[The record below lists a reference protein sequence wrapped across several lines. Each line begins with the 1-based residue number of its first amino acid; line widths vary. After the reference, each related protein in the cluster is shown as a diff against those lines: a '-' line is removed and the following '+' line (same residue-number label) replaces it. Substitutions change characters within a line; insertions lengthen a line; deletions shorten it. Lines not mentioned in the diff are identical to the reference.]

1 MPFFTFSSV
10 FHTLSD
16 LLSNLTS
23 FFLTLYSFFLWMTHF
38 FIHLTIH
45 SICCGKIFIQKIFI
59 FSGKRYSNSKYHS
72 FKIML
77 FYSFN
82 KIIHFFEKVVYR
94 TGLVQGGAGRRTG
107 LSARRARRTKSR
119 GYSRPTQTMA
129 DQSILKSAVLP
140 ASPMPLFRYI
150 NADLHN

>member
-1 MPFFTFSSV
+1 MENDSKCPVVQNMFYLPKIRALASPLYVFFPHCMPFFTFSSV

-38 FIHLTIH
+38 FHSFNNSFNFLWQNIH
-45 SICCGKIFIQKIFI
+45 SKKYSF

-77 FYSFN
+77 FYSFK
-82 KIIHFFEKVVYR
+82 KIIHFFEKSR
-94 TGLVQGGAGRRTG
+94 IEQGYYHMVFLG
-107 LSARRARRTKSR
+107 
-119 GYSRPTQTMA
+119 TM
-129 DQSILKSAVLP
+129 
-140 ASPMPLFRYI
+140 RY
-150 NADLHN
+150 